1 MNMNKTAI
9 YILSLIMPV
18 ALPSCSW
25 LDVGS
30 KSEVGL
36 EDMYSTREGFY
47 TTLSGIYIS
56 MGGEDLYGKNL
67 SLYALE
73 PLTQQYTVSDNDPD
87 RLKWVQFQYNTDSGE
102 SMISDI
108 WGTMYNTIVNCN
120 VLIDE
125 LRKPELPQFEHGVPE
140 VMLAE
145 ALALRAYMYF
155 DLVRMFN
162 DPYCSN
168 TASANVPYK
177 TDFGFAIGK
186 QMTSAELIENLVTD
200 LEAARKTLLE
210 YDPIVADVGY
220 NDKYMV
226 YDRTQRMN
234 YYAVTALLA
243 RIEMYRQNYAEA
255 YSLAMRV
262 INDGR
267 FRFIDSDE
275 IIESDIYGKE
285 LKIDRVFMPEIVFGL
300 YTETVLTTSKS
311 TYEGLTQDFVKS
323 DNCYDAGDLRRNW
336 IYTNPSANNKINLI
350 KYQRSQL
357 AEDAYKYQPSVVP
370 MLKLGEMYL
379 LAAECA
385 LKDKSTGGDAIGILN
400 RLKSERMTPEMNRNS
415 SDDAVQTELTHEN
428 ICEFKGEGQL
438 FYYYKRNAMTAIDD
452 GRYNGNVVTMKPEN
466 YKFPLPKYEQDFGY
480 GSSK

>member
-1 MNMNKTAI
+1 M
-9 YILSLIMPV
+9 S
-18 ALPSCSW
+18 LPSCSW

-30 KSEVGL
+30 KSEVGF
-36 EDMYSTREGFY
+36 EEMFSTREGFY

-73 PLTQQYTVSDNDPD
+73 PLTQQYTVSENETD
-87 RLKWVQFQYNTDSGE
+87 RTKWVQFQYATDTGE
-102 SMISDI
+102 KTISAI

-120 VLIDE
+120 VLIE
-125 LRKPELPQFEHGVPE
+125 QLRKPDLPVFERGVPD

-162 DPYCSN
+162 DAWCVNP
-168 TASANVPYK
+168 ASANVPFK
-177 TDFGFAIGK
+177 TDFGFVIGNK
-186 QMTSAELIENLVTD
+186 VSTEELLNNLIADLSSAQASLT
-200 LEAARKTLLE
+200 K

-220 NDKYMV
+220 NDKYMA

-234 YYAVTALLA
+234 YYAVTALMA
-243 RIEMYRQNYAEA
+243 RIEMYRQNYREA
-255 YSLAMRV
+255 YRLAMLV
-262 INDGR
+262 VDSNK
-267 FRFIDSDE
+267 FRFINPEE
-275 IIESDIYGKE
+275 IVETDLYGKE
-285 LKIDRVFMPEIVFGL
+285 LKVDRVFMPEMVFGL
-300 YTETVLTTSKS
+300 YTETVLATSRT
-311 TYEGLTQDFVKS
+311 TYEGLSQDFVKS
-323 DNCYDAGDLRRNW
+323 DNCYDADDVRRNW

-350 KYQRSQL
+350 KYQRSRL
-357 AEDAYKYQPSVVP
+357 TEDASKYKPSVVP

-385 LKDKSTGGDAIGILN
+385 LKDKTTGGNATTLLN
-400 RLKSERMTPEMNRNS
+400 RMKSERRTAEMAPNA
-415 SDDAVQTELTHEN
+415 SDDKIQSEITHEY

-438 FYYYKRNAMTAIDD
+438 LYYYKRNDMSAIDD
-452 GRYNGNVVTMKPEN
+452 GRYNGNVVVMKREN
-466 YKFPLPKYEQDFGY
+466 YRFPLPKYEEDFGY

>member
-1 MNMNKTAI
+1 MLA
-9 YILSLIMPV
+9 V
-18 ALPSCSW
+18 LPSCSW

-30 KSEVGL
+30 KSEVGFD
-36 EDMYSTREGFY
+36 EMFSTREGFY

-67 SLYALE
+67 SLFALE
-73 PLTQQYTVSDNDPD
+73 PLTQQYTVSENETD
-87 RLKWVQFQYNTDSGE
+87 RTKWVQFQYTTDQGE
-102 SMISDI
+102 RMISAI

-120 VLIDE
+120 ALIE
-125 LRKPELPQFEHGVPE
+125 QLRKPDLPTFEHGVPE

-162 DPYCSN
+162 DAYCVNPS
-168 TASANVPYK
+168 SANVPYK
-177 TDFGFAIGK
+177 TDFGFVIGS
-186 QMTSAELIENLVTD
+186 QVTTAELLDNIISD
-200 LEAARKTLLE
+200 LSSAQASLLE
-210 YDPIVADVGY
+210 YDPIVTGAGY
-220 NDKYMV
+220 NDKYMA

-234 YYAVTALLA
+234 YYAVTALMA
-243 RIEMYRQNYAEA
+243 RIEMYRQNYKEA
-255 YSLAMRV
+255 YRLAKLV
-262 INDGR
+262 IDDNK
-267 FRFIDSDE
+267 FRFINPEE
-275 IIESDIYGKE
+275 IVESDIYGKE
-285 LKIDRVFMPEIVFGL
+285 LKVDRVFMPEMIFGL
-300 YTETVLTTSKS
+300 YTETILTTSRA
-311 TYEGLTQDFVKS
+311 TYEGLSQDFVKS
-323 DNCYDAGDLRRNW
+323 DNCYEAGDVRRNW

-385 LKDKSTGGDAIGILN
+385 LKDKTIGGDAIGLLN
-400 RLKSERMTPEMNRNS
+400 RLKSERVVAELNNNAT
-415 SDDAVQTELTHEN
+415 DDGIQTEITHEY

-438 FYYYKRNAMTAIDD
+438 FFYYKRNNMASIDD
-452 GRYNGNVVTMKPEN
+452 GRYNGNVVVMKTEN
-466 YKFPLPKYEQDFGY
+466 YKFPLPKYEEDFGY